1 MFTSQRSSPG
11 SEFLNLG
18 LVSDLRLIDPVKIFD
33 DTFLKK
39 KWTGFSRWLFLQMRF
54 IYVIESGLN
63 TPPDETLMPKN

>member
-39 KWTGFSRWLFLQMRF
+39 
-54 IYVIESGLN
+54 
-63 TPPDETLMPKN
+63 